1 MASEYNV
8 ILKETQIVFI
18 FDIYYVS
25 EHKNDMVI
33 IGSKRWKKIDFIGG
47 LSHSKPSQKAPAC

>member
-1 MASEYNV
+1 MASKYNM

-25 EHKNDMVI
+25 EHKNGMVI
-33 IGSKRWKKIDFIGG
+33 IEARDGKKIDFTGG
-47 LSHSKPSQKAPAC
+47 LSHSKPSQKAPEC

>member
-1 MASEYNV
+1 M

-25 EHKNDMVI
+25 EHKNGMVI
-33 IGSKRWKKIDFIGG
+33 IEARDGKKIDFTGG
-47 LSHSKPSQKAPAC
+47 LSHSKPSQKGPEC